1 MRSQVPRDPRVVVTP
16 GQERILPVLVMTLG
30 FSRTILA
37 TMIPSRQ
44 AGGHPRRD
52 VVSNFR
58 RKSPQLRSRCLPPLR
73 CWQYLKSLRNL
84 VDSEQVRNAR
94 IIIETCRRRYSTWQ
108 VQQHAAIVATSAAIQ
123 ESSLR
128 NLAYGD
134 RDSVGP
140 VPAATLAPGGG
151 P

>member
-1 MRSQVPRDPRVVVTP
+1 MAVP
-16 GQERILPVLVMTLG
+16 E
-30 FSRTILA
+30 
-37 TMIPSRQ
+37 
-44 AGGHPRRD
+44 
-52 VVSNFR
+52 
-58 RKSPQLRSRCLPPLR
+58 
-73 CWQYLKSLRNL
+73 SLRNL

-134 RDSVGP
+134 RDSVGLFQQRP
-140 VPAATLAPGGG
+140 SHGWGTVEELTDPPTATQRFLDALDAIDHWQDKPIGEVDQMIQNSGH
-151 P
+151 PEAYDDDISDARLIVYALWDQLYNSTIRN